1 LTLAELK
8 NKVQTFFKRDG
19 EEGNYVPRGVFWAIV
34 RKEFTDYIT
43 SWRIIIL
50 LAIILLT
57 CVASLY
63 TAVTTIQEAFNSSK
77 DAQAIARDLYL
88 FLQIFT
94 VSDGTLPS
102 FITFVSFLGP
112 LLGIALGFDAI
123 NSERN
128 RGTLSRLMAQ
138 PIPRDYVITGK
149 FVSALLLSI
158 VLFFSLGLL
167 VMALGIL
174 ILGIP
179 PTWEEFFRIFFFL
192 FLCIVYIAFW
202 LNLGILFSVI
212 FKNSA
217 TSALSSIALWI
228 FYNVFYDIII
238 RLLSKPLLSSDAI
251 QTTEQYL
258 DRSNFVMFLY
268 RLSPDYLFGE
278 STQVLLSP
286 NTRVLGVYTMEQL
299 DQAVAAP
306 LPLDQS
312 LLLIWPQFTG
322 LIAATLICF
331 AIAYIF
337 FMKQEIRAN

>member
-1 LTLAELK
+1 
-8 NKVQTFFKRDG
+8 
-19 EEGNYVPRGVFWAIV
+19 
-34 RKEFTDYIT
+34 
-43 SWRIIIL
+43 
-50 LAIILLT
+50 
-57 CVASLY
+57 
-63 TAVTTIQEAFNSSK
+63 
-77 DAQAIARDLYL
+77 
-88 FLQIFT
+88 
-94 VSDGTLPS
+94 
-102 FITFVSFLGP
+102 
-112 LLGIALGFDAI
+112 
-123 NSERN
+123 
-128 RGTLSRLMAQ
+128 
-138 PIPRDYVITGK
+138 
-149 FVSALLLSI
+149 
-158 VLFFSLGLL
+158 
-167 VMALGIL
+167 MALGIL